1 VTYRSSQRRLVDS
14 LPLKRDSRLHLFLL
28 LGLQVE
34 EEEYTSRIIH
44 YFNTGLLTLP
54 EGATLR
60 SYLAD
65 KLNCDPMRVTKKYA
79 GASCLG
85 RRVYH
90 FRDRM
95 HPTISEI
102 QLAKQELDH
111 LEHRF
116 RMRIERGHASP
127 PPQPRALPPAVAP
140 SHNMMPMA
148 TGSSMPQPP
157 QLQSAAAFQ
166 QLLLNLTAAQSNPK
180 PLSATS
186 QPQVAAPATPWVQP
200 SAAPPSSPVAAAVP
214 SAPPKSVPAVGSV
227 ESMLQMLLS
236 NTSQTAAGSA

>member
-1 VTYRSSQRRLVDS
+1 M
-14 LPLKRDSRLHLFLL
+14 FLL

-127 PPQPRALPPAVAP
+127 PPLPPAALPPAVAP
-140 SHNMMPMA
+140 SHIMQMPTA
-148 TGSSMPQPP
+148 TGSMPQPP

-186 QPQVAAPATPWVQP
+186 QPQAAAPAAAPWVQP
-200 SAAPPSSPVAAAVP
+200 PAAPPSSPVAAAP
-214 SAPPKSVPAVGSV
+214 APPKSVPSVGSV

-236 NTSQTAAGSA
+236 NTLQTAAGTA